1 MKKLSISLTKTEAI
15 LGIIYIFFQLLVLPV
30 LVVLANSIFRLT
42 MNEVELNF
50 VCFAIN
56 FICITVIF
64 HKYLLTSA
72 KAALEK
78 PLSILKIVGIG
89 LLLYFA
95 TTYLVG
101 ILIVILDPE
110 FSNANDN
117 SIAGMLDQNYA
128 LMSLSAVLL
137 APITEELLYR
147 GIVFGQIYKRFPIA
161 AFIISAVIFSSLHVV
176 SYIGSYAP
184 LRLLLC
190 FIQYLPPSIVL
201 AWTYVKADNI
211 WAPILIHIV
220 INQLGMLAM

>member
-1 MKKLSISLTKTEAI
+1 
-15 LGIIYIFFQLLVLPV
+15 
-30 LVVLANSIFRLT
+30 

-78 PLSILKIVGIG
+78 TLSILKIVGIG

>member
-1 MKKLSISLTKTEAI
+1 MRKLSIPLTKNEVI
-15 LGIIYIFFQLLVLPV
+15 LGIIYLFIQLFVLPV
-30 LVVLANSIFRLT
+30 LVVLADVVFQLSLS
-42 MNEVELNF
+42 EVELNF

-56 FICITVIF
+56 FICITAIF
-64 HKYLLTSA
+64 HKYLLTSV
-72 KAALEK
+72 KAVLEK
-78 PLSILKIVGIG
+78 PISILKIVGIG

-95 TTYLVG
+95 ASYLVG
-101 ILIVILDPE
+101 ILIMILDPD

-117 SIAGMLDQNYA
+117 SIAGMLEQNYA

-137 APITEELLYR
+137 APITEEVLYR

-161 AFIISAVIFSSLHVV
+161 AFIISSVIFSLLHVV

-184 LRLLLC
+184 FRLLLC

-220 INQLGMLAM
+220 INQIGMLAM